1 MNAASMQIP
10 YQTYVSKHTKRL
22 RVLYLIWTEP
32 RPPGRA
38 PATTGTRGPEPAP
51 ASLVWTNSRPPGTAP
66 ATTGTTGPGPA
77 PATPHT
83 GLHVFPYLAC
93 ETSHLAKQS
102 SQPGSPTGPA
112 GTACPSLPPSARP
125 APASIFDFRPLFQAT
140 DAVPCCCKRT
150 TKSSVLSCRAA
161 SATATQM
168 FAAIGLAPMV
178 ADPPASTGFAAS

>member
-1 MNAASMQIP
+1 MF
-10 YQTYVSKHTKRL
+10 
-22 RVLYLIWTEP
+22 
-32 RPPGRA
+32 
-38 PATTGTRGPEPAP
+38 
-51 ASLVWTNSRPPGTAP
+51 SLVWTNSRPPGTAP

-161 SATATQM
+161 SATATLM
-168 FAAIGLAPMV
+168 FAAIGLAPMCRSTCINRLRRFLSAFPWFARSRFSARV
-178 ADPPASTGFAAS
+178 AARRRRRSANSSARTSNTQYASYSYTQHYYTQT

>member
-1 MNAASMQIP
+1 MFCILSGLNPDLLEDHQQPQAQEDQNP
-10 YQTYVSKHTKRL
+10 RL
-22 RVLYLIWTEP
+22 HPLSGPTPGLLEQHQQPQAQQDQGPRLPHRTLVCMFSLI
-32 RPPGRA
+32 
-38 PATTGTRGPEPAP
+38 
-51 ASLVWTNSRPPGTAP
+51 S
-66 ATTGTTGPGPA
+66 
-77 PATPHT
+77 
-83 GLHVFPYLAC
+83 
-93 ETSHLAKQS
+93 SHLAKQS